1 VQPIVEEPPNG
12 HTVQP
17 RVNSVSTTIPCS
29 CWHRCRARSNRTSLR
44 RPSPRAQSVANTA
57 AHANRRQATLSGT
70 HARTVRKG
78 LLESSCLRAQ
88 SKGMVGVWALSSVR
102 VRGGRR
108 VQHSSGTVA
117 GTIST
122 SSPSASKTVGAKLRL
137 SIIATITTLLAT
149 AEPNCSTSE
158 PLPPRP
164 HWSLLRAT
172 PHAVEAATGCHRLLL
187 AAGGLFSFTDVQAG
201 SGSAPGS

>member
-1 VQPIVEEPPNG
+1 
-12 HTVQP
+12 
-17 RVNSVSTTIPCS
+17 
-29 CWHRCRARSNRTSLR
+29 
-44 RPSPRAQSVANTA
+44 
-57 AHANRRQATLSGT
+57 
-70 HARTVRKG
+70 
-78 LLESSCLRAQ
+78 
-88 SKGMVGVWALSSVR
+88 MVGVWALSSVR

-172 PHAVEAATGCHRLLL
+172 PHAVEADLTYTGCHRLPL
-187 AAGGLFSFTDVQAG
+187 AAISGGRSNFLY
-201 SGSAPGS
+201 